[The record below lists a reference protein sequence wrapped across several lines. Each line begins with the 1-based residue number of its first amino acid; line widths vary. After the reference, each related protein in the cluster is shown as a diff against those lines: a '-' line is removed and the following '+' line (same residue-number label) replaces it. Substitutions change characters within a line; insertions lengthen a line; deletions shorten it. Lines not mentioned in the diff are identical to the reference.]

1 MSCPTKA
8 KEHCELKKKQNKV
21 NKVAK
26 YQTTTM
32 MMKCFCGMV
41 DRQKTFRPISS
52 GTIARD
58 SYHRESPIRRKQDL
72 NERRT

>member
-52 GTIARD
+52 GDHCPRVEPEFRF
-58 SYHRESPIRRKQDL
+58 S
-72 NERRT
+72 

>member
-41 DRQKTFRPISS
+41 DRQKTFRLISS
-52 GTIARD
+52 GDHCQGFLPSRISDT
-58 SYHRESPIRRKQDL
+58 SQTGF
-72 NERRT
+72 ERA